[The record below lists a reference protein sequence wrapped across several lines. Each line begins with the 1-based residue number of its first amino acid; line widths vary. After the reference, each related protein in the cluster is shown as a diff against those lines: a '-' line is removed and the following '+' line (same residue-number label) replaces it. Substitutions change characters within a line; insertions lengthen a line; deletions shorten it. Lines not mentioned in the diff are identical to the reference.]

1 MKKVQLPKLPNLQRA
16 FRIAGGPMPKEET
29 KERKSSVDGKSAE
42 GKEKKEGKGK
52 FTKTSAA
59 ANNVRCRSFD
69 TLNMSKMQNIPFST
83 DKQCSHDVQEKGEE
97 PAEGDD
103 FKVYMVFFIH
113 AINLEVPRS
122 SVPTSPIHGQAK
134 NKLKKAMKTEER
146 STSDNEV
153 EKKRTAEKD
162 QSPEYL
168 KAHPVTPR

>member
-1 MKKVQLPKLPNLQRA
+1 
-16 FRIAGGPMPKEET
+16 MPKEET

-52 FTKTSAA
+52 FTKTAAA

-69 TLNMSKMQNIPFST
+69 TLSMYKMQNIPFST

-103 FKVYMVFFIH
+103 FKVCFFIH
-113 AINLEVPRS
+113 YANNLQVPRS

-153 EKKRTAEKD
+153 EKKRNAEKD
-162 QSPEYL
+162 QSQENL
-168 KAHPVTPR
+168 KAPVTPR

>member
-1 MKKVQLPKLPNLQRA
+1 
-16 FRIAGGPMPKEET
+16 MPKEET

-52 FTKTSAA
+52 FTKTAAA

-69 TLNMSKMQNIPFST
+69 TLSMYKMQNIPFST

-103 FKVYMVFFIH
+103 FKVFFIH
-113 AINLEVPRS
+113 NAINLQVPRS

-153 EKKRTAEKD
+153 EKKRNAEK
-162 QSPEYL
+162 EKENL
-168 KAHPVTPR
+168 KAAETPR

>member
-1 MKKVQLPKLPNLQRA
+1 MEKVQLPKLPNLQRA

-52 FTKTSAA
+52 FTKTAAA

-69 TLNMSKMQNIPFST
+69 SLKMQNIPFST

-103 FKVYMVFFIH
+103 LKVIPH
-113 AINLEVPRS
+113 NCR
-122 SVPTSPIHGQAK
+122 
-134 NKLKKAMKTEER
+134 
-146 STSDNEV
+146 
-153 EKKRTAEKD
+153 
-162 QSPEYL
+162 
-168 KAHPVTPR
+168 

>member
-1 MKKVQLPKLPNLQRA
+1 MQKLPNLQRA

-42 GKEKKEGKGK
+42 GKEKKDGRGK
-52 FTKTSAA
+52 FTKTAAA

-69 TLNMSKMQNIPFST
+69 TLSMYKMQNIPSST

-103 FKVYMVFFIH
+103 FEVYMFFIH
-113 AINLEVPRS
+113 EINLQVPRS

-153 EKKRTAEKD
+153 EKKRNAEKD
-162 QSPEYL
+162 QSQECF
-168 KAHPVTPR
+168 KAPVTLR

>member
-52 FTKTSAA
+52 FTKTAAA

-69 TLNMSKMQNIPFST
+69 TLNMYKMQNIPFST

-103 FKVYMVFFIH
+103 FKVCFFLSIMRLISRFQDPAFPHLRYM
-113 AINLEVPRS
+113 AKQR
-122 SVPTSPIHGQAK
+122 TS
-134 NKLKKAMKTEER
+134 
-146 STSDNEV
+146 
-153 EKKRTAEKD
+153 
-162 QSPEYL
+162 
-168 KAHPVTPR
+168 

>member
-1 MKKVQLPKLPNLQRA
+1 
-16 FRIAGGPMPKEET
+16 MPKEET

-52 FTKTSAA
+52 FTKTAAA

-69 TLNMSKMQNIPFST
+69 SLKMQNIPFST

-103 FKVYMVFFIH
+103 FKVCFFIH
-113 AINLEVPRS
+113 YANNLQVPRS

-153 EKKRTAEKD
+153 EKKRNAEKD
-162 QSPEYL
+162 QSQECF
-168 KAHPVTPR
+168 KAPVTPR